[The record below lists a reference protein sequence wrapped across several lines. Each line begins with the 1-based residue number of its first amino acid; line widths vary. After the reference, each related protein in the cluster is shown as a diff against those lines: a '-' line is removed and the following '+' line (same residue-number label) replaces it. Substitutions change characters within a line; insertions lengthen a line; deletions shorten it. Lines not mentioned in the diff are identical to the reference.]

1 VHFAVSV
8 AVALGCGLI
17 PWAATRLPN
26 RWAAIAAAPLLVV
39 IAIGVVFGLPLYPIS
54 DVIVV
59 LFSVLA
65 GLLVGR
71 AMPPRFAPFL
81 VLLLVLSVLD
91 VAQNAVFSGPST
103 GPSTSSPG
111 VPDPHFIWLNLRFP
125 LPTGHFNLGFADLLL
140 IAAVSEHLR
149 RRKSPLPLALLPGV
163 IGLGLGEAVAASLP
177 SSPPLLLTALTQSVM
192 PFLTAGYVLSELAVS
207 QTQSDTSDPLSG

>member
-8 AVALGCGLI
+8 AVAVGCGLI
-17 PWAATRLPN
+17 PWGAVRLTS

-39 IAIGVVFGLPLYPIS
+39 IALGAAFGLPLYPIS

-59 LFSVLA
+59 SFSVLA
-65 GLLVGR
+65 GVLVGR

-81 VLLLVLSVLD
+81 VLLLILSVLD

-103 GPSTSSPG
+103 GPSTSSTG
-111 VPDPHFIWLNLRFP
+111 ALDPHFIWLNLRFP
-125 LPTGHFNLGFADLLL
+125 LPAGHFNLGFADLLL

-149 RRKSPLPLALLPGV
+149 RRGSPLPLALLPGV
-163 IGLGLGEAVAASLP
+163 IGLASGEAVVASLP
-177 SSPPLLLTALTQSVM
+177 SSPPLLLTALTQSVI

-207 QTQSDTSDPLSG
+207 QTQNDQPGTQ